1 MSSDEAK
8 RWFVGRIVVLACVV
22 AITALTSERSDWQPP
37 ALAIALI
44 ATMIIADAAT
54 FTARRIRISA
64 GLMVQ
69 TTIMAL
75 LGAGP
80 AVTAGMAS
88 TLVEARI
95 NRCDRYTTANNFVV
109 FSVLG
114 LVGGVMFEGL
124 RDALGLERSDVA
136 YAALVMP
143 AYIVLSA
150 LNLLLVVADHPA
162 IAPGS
167 RLRVVRESV
176 ASALPLELTNAVL
189 TAVAVLVWAEAGIVA
204 AATILLVLALMI
216 PLART
221 VAEALKRSDDLVELR
236 QVSDARAAEV
246 ARLSQDRHRLLSEV
260 LDAEQRERGR
270 LAASLHDGPM
280 QRLMALR
287 QDSDPDTEHRRELD
301 QTIAETRA
309 IISAFHPATVRQL
322 GFEASLR
329 AAIAPFP
336 TARSVRLTV
345 STAVDD
351 RALAGSL
358 LLPVAEELVVNAVK
372 HADPTVVAVAVTEDA
387 DSIAIE
393 VNDDGVGIDSER
405 AGRAV
410 QAGHVGLAMVRRRVE
425 DAGGVLDIAT
435 RDDGGTRSLIV
446 MPTAT
451 ALE

>member
-1 MSSDEAK
+1 MRRLMSAVRAAPRRYVMSSDEAR
-8 RWFVGRIVVLACVV
+8 RWFIGRIVVITCVV
-22 AITALTSERSDWQPP
+22 VITALTSERSDWQPP

-80 AVTAGMAS
+80 AVAAGMAS

-95 NRCDRYTTANNFVV
+95 NRCDRYTTVNNFAV

-114 LVGGVMFEGL
+114 LVGGLMFEAL
-124 RDALGLERSDVA
+124 RNVLGLERSDVA
-136 YAALVMP
+136 YAALVVP

-150 LNLLLVVADHPA
+150 LNLLLMVADHPA

-167 RLRVVRESV
+167 RLRVVRES
-176 ASALPLELTNAVL
+176 AAPALPLELTNAVL

-221 VAEALKRSDDLVELR
+221 VADALKRSDDLVELR
-236 QVSDARAAEV
+236 QESDARAAEV
-246 ARLSQDRHRLLSEV
+246 ARLAQDRDRLLSEV

-287 QDSDPDTEHRRELD
+287 
-301 QTIAETRA
+301 
-309 IISAFHPATVRQL
+309 
-322 GFEASLR
+322 
-329 AAIAPFP
+329 
-336 TARSVRLTV
+336 
-345 STAVDD
+345 
-351 RALAGSL
+351 
-358 LLPVAEELVVNAVK
+358 
-372 HADPTVVAVAVTEDA
+372 
-387 DSIAIE
+387 
-393 VNDDGVGIDSER
+393 
-405 AGRAV
+405 
-410 QAGHVGLAMVRRRVE
+410 
-425 DAGGVLDIAT
+425 
-435 RDDGGTRSLIV
+435 
-446 MPTAT
+446 
-451 ALE
+451 